1 MGEGLRQEEP
11 PYRCAWGQHTRRRKA
26 GPQSSGRQR
35 MDGMTSEAPS
45 FNGDHEQRAGQAA
58 FSLPS
63 FPEAPTL

>member
-1 MGEGLRQEEP
+1 VLGVSILGGGKLDHSPLGDR
-11 PYRCAWGQHTRRRKA
+11 
-26 GPQSSGRQR
+26 R